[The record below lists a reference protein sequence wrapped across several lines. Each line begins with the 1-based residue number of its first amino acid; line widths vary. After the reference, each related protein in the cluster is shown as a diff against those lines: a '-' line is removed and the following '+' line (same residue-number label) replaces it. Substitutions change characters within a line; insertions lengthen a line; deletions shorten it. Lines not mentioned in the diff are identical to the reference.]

1 MSVRKHDGLR
11 DAEVRIIPG
20 PRAGHRHHVAFLDR
34 VPLPAV
40 ADQDARA
47 GQFQIPVGDF
57 ACHIFHVN
65 IEMRVRI
72 DPLHPSHYARQVD
85 LFGVVEHCRTGM
97 VRSGRQP

>member
-1 MSVRKHDGLR
+1 MPVWKHDSLR

-47 GQFQIPVGDF
+47 GQFQIPVGDS
-57 ACHIFHVN
+57 ARRVFHVD

-72 DPLHPSHYARQVD
+72 DPLHPGHYACQVD
-85 LFGVVEHCRTGM
+85 LLAVVEDRRAGM
-97 VRSGRQP
+97 VRLRGQP